1 MAVSKLEA
9 KRRLLEFRL
18 AVIRRKIE
26 ERVSKYVD
34 ETNQGGR
41 VILDG
46 GVWHEQVCSVRSIV
60 FGENTKKAKKLDPRG
75 VPREW
80 W

>member
-1 MAVSKLEA
+1 MIGIGLAVSKLEA

-41 VILDG
+41 VIFDG
-46 GVWHEQVCSVRSIV
+46 GVWHEQV
-60 FGENTKKAKKLDPRG
+60 
-75 VPREW
+75 
-80 W
+80 